1 MIRTIPAALVAAAC
15 LAAAACES
23 TPTLDA
29 RSAGPLFTICGQDD
43 PDCPSPRETPP
54 TGTFKYW
61 SGGVAYTRN
70 LEKYVEMWSVSQSFE
85 NIELTTVSATAYLRD
100 NCESPTS
107 TTVVYDSR
115 SQTVVGSPA
124 WAEVKFVTPR
134 WKDPRKQEWSI
145 SATHRFVPYPDA
157 RGGGTFT
164 TAMAGRCY

>member
-1 MIRTIPAALVAAAC
+1 MIRPIPAALVLAAC
-15 LAAAACES
+15 LASAGCES
-23 TPTLDA
+23 ATTVDV

-61 SGGVAYTRN
+61 SDGVAYTRN

-85 NIELTTVSATAYLRD
+85 NIELTSVSATAYLRD
-100 NCESPTS
+100 HCGSAGS
-107 TTVVYDSR
+107 TRVPYDSR
-115 SQTVVGSPA
+115 ERTVVGSPA

-134 WKDPRKQEWSI
+134 WTGTRLQEWSI
-145 SATHRFVPYPDA
+145 EATHRFVPYAGA

-164 TAMAGRCY
+164 TSKAGRCY